1 MPNSRTGAT
10 SQPQTRS
17 ASLDAIA
24 RIAGLAAACGAS
36 EAGGPLAAAELEL
49 LRQAAPVSTEDVDA
63 VRNAILDGGDPLGA
77 EFLAVRSAER
87 RRADGAFYTG
97 AEIRRAMLGWAMQFR
112 PGRLVDPGCGSG
124 RFTADALREQP
135 EMHVVAIDADPVAAL
150 MTRAVVATLRAPNVR
165 VVCANYLS
173 VSLDPFAGRTAFVG
187 NPPYV
192 RHHDLAPA
200 LKQYAKML
208 AREAGLNASGLSGLH
223 AWFFVATHLR
233 HAAQGDIGAFVT
245 SAQWLDAR
253 YGAVVRDL
261 LSGPLGGRSLLSFDA
276 ASSPFEAMTTAAIAT
291 FEIGKTVDSMLFGT
305 ADISDTRFDLERT
318 GIAIDGA
325 VLRRSQRWSELF
337 DTGEPDEIGGHT
349 IGSSFRVSRGQVTG
363 DNSFFVLTRERAQE
377 LQIDEFCVPVIA
389 SAREVFSSDGVI
401 ENALQRR
408 VALRIPRAVD
418 PAGVPALAR
427 YLAEGEARGVHR
439 GYIASRRKPWYSI
452 DYPRPP
458 IVATYM
464 ARRPPCFAYNPD
476 GLGVLN
482 VLHGL
487 YPRECLT
494 ERALRSTVKR
504 LNSLQTR
511 FARHGRVYHGGLRKF
526 EPSDLSAVAFESS

>member
-1 MPNSRTGAT
+1 MPNSRTEPT
-10 SQPQTRS
+10 SQPQARS
-17 ASLDAIA
+17 APLDAIA
-24 RIAGLAAACGAS
+24 RIAGLAAACGARD
-36 EAGGPLAAAELEL
+36 AGGPLNASELEL
-49 LRQAAPVSTEDVDA
+49 LRDATPVSTDDVDS

-77 EFLAVRSAER
+77 EFLAARSAES

-97 AEIRRAMLGWAMQFR
+97 EGIRRAMLGWAMQFR
-112 PGRLVDPGCGSG
+112 PERLVDPGCGSG
-124 RFTADALREQP
+124 RFTADALRARP

-165 VVCANYLS
+165 VVCADYLS
-173 VSLDPFAGRTAFVG
+173 TSLDPFAGRTAFVG

-192 RHHDLAPA
+192 RHHGLAPA
-200 LKQYAKML
+200 IKRYAKTL
-208 AREAGLNASGLSGLH
+208 AREAGLSASGLSGLH
-223 AWFFVATHLR
+223 AWFFVATYLR
-233 HAAQGDIGAFVT
+233 HAARGDIGAFVT
-245 SAQWLDAR
+245 SAQWLDAG

-276 ASSPFEAMTTAAIAT
+276 SSSPFEAMTTAAIAT
-291 FEIGKTVDSMLFGT
+291 FEVGRIVDSMRFGV
-305 ADISDTRFDLERT
+305 AEISDAPFDLERT

-325 VLRRSQRWSELF
+325 ELRRSHRWSELF
-337 DTGEPDEIGGHT
+337 GTGEPAQTGGDT

-363 DNSFFVLTRERAQE
+363 DNSFFVLTRERARE
-377 LQIDEFCVPVIA
+377 LRIEEFCVPVIA
-389 SAREVFSSDGVI
+389 SAREVLSSDGVI
-401 ENALQRR
+401 ENDSQRR
-408 VALRIPRAVD
+408 VALRIPHAVN

-427 YLAEGEARGVHR
+427 YLAEGAARGVHR
-439 GYIASRRKPWYSI
+439 GYIASHRKPWYSI

-464 ARRPPCFAYNPD
+464 ARRPPRFAYNAD

-487 YPRECLT
+487 YPRECMT
-494 ERALRSTVKR
+494 EQRLRSTVAR
-504 LNSLQTR
+504 LNSMQTL

-526 EPSDLSAVAFESS
+526 EPSDLSAVAFEKR